1 MASENNNVTEDILEG
16 EDMLNLED
24 LDEKEVLGDDD
35 EKDDEKVTFK
45 KELEGDDLYDAAI
58 EPSSTVNEKRES
70 TDDQSQ
76 NSTSRKPSVTVK
88 SEPSATQQPTGKR
101 YCCYI
106 GNMTWWTTDAEL
118 EKIVQTFGIDDLI
131 DIKFYENRNNGQS
144 KGFALA
150 VFGSETSVKTLMEK
164 LPNKQMHEQSLVV
177 LPYTK
182 QSLAKLEE
190 ATKRYDQKSGD
201 QRNRDNPPKEEKV
214 VNIGTIRIGTNG
226 APVPQLMSSINLAQL
241 ARPVIAQPPHS
252 QPTSLLSLNFSAPPV
267 PAAGPQ
273 VNALPPVGFPHNVRP
288 QQAVSVGLVTNVS
301 ASSVMQPGT
310 PNLNNAPS
318 VLVQQQQHPQ
328 QQQMAAMAA
337 AAHQQQQQ
345 AAAAAMLMQQQQQQA
360 AAVAAA
366 NQQRQNLAAA
376 TASAP
381 PPTIGG
387 MVHHQQPPPT
397 NTSQQQVLQ
406 QAMSRPP
413 PSFSTLGL
421 NTAAPPPVAI
431 TSVGGMAPSHQM
443 MQQQN
448 RVQFRQPDVNQMS
461 APGIGIQGMQPQPGF
476 PPGAHINPQVYPNF
490 AHGAAGAYGHP
501 ENGAMMSELEFQEI
515 MTRNQTVSSSAIH
528 RAVSDAAGGD
538 YASAIETLVTAIS
551 LIRQSRVAH
560 DDRCKLLINTLQDTL
575 NGIEAKS
582 YSSGIAGGSR
592 KHRRERSR
600 SPIRTSKRHRRSPS
614 PRSRSRERG
623 GGLYEYSP
631 VRHSISRRY

>member
-1 MASENNNVTEDILEG
+1 MESELNNIGEDILEG

-35 EKDDEKVTFK
+35 DEKITLK
-45 KELEGDDLYDAAI
+45 KESEGDDLYDAAI
-58 EPSSTVNEKRES
+58 EPSGPVNEKRES
-70 TDDQSQ
+70 TEDHLQ
-76 NSTSRKPSVTVK
+76 NSVSRKHSVVVK
-88 SEPSATQQPTGKR
+88 AEPAATQQAAGKR

-106 GNMTWWTTDAEL
+106 GNMTWWTTDVEL

-150 VFGSETSVKTLMEK
+150 VFGSEPSVKTLMEK
-164 LPNKQMHEQSLVV
+164 LPNKQVHEQNLVV

-201 QRNRDNPPKEEKV
+201 RERSRDNPPKEEKI

-241 ARPVIAQPPHS
+241 ARPVVPQPPHS
-252 QPTSLLSLNFSAPPV
+252 QPTSLLSLNFNAPPIPTSVTTVNV
-267 PAAGPQ
+267 P
-273 VNALPPVGFPHNVRP
+273 PPVGFPHNVRP
-288 QQAVSVGLVTNVS
+288 QQAASVGLISNVS
-301 ASSVMQPGT
+301 TGSVMP
-310 PNLNNAPS
+310 
-318 VLVQQQQHPQ
+318 
-328 QQQMAAMAA
+328 
-337 AAHQQQQQ
+337 
-345 AAAAAMLMQQQQQQA
+345 
-360 AAVAAA
+360 
-366 NQQRQNLAAA
+366 
-376 TASAP
+376 SAP
-381 PPTIGG
+381 PPIGG
-387 MVHHQQPPPT
+387 IVHHQPPLT
-397 NTSQQQVLQ
+397 NTSQQQALQ
-406 QAMSRPP
+406 QAMS
-413 PSFSTLGL
+413 L
-421 NTAAPPPVAI
+421 NTAAPPPMSM
-431 TSVGGMAPSHQM
+431 TSAGVMAASNQQM
-443 MQQQN
+443 LQQQPQH
-448 RVQFRQPDVNQMS
+448 RVQYRPPDISQVS
-461 APGIGIQGMQPQPGF
+461 AGVGMQSVQPQPGF
-476 PPGAHINPQVYPNF
+476 PS
-490 AHGAAGAYGHP
+490 AHGAAGVYGHP
-501 ENGAMMSELEFQEI
+501 ENGSMMSEVEFQEI

-582 YSSGIAGGSR
+582 YSSGIAGGGSR

-614 PRSRSRERG
+614 RSRSRERG
-623 GGLYEYSP
+623 IYEYSP
-631 VRHSISRRY
+631 VRHSMSRRY

>member
-1 MASENNNVTEDILEG
+1 MDSDLNNGGEDILEG

-35 EKDDEKVTFK
+35 DERITLK

-58 EPSSTVNEKRES
+58 EPSGAVNEKRES
-70 TDDQSQ
+70 TEENSQ
-76 NSTSRKPSVTVK
+76 ISASRKPSVVVK
-88 SEPSATQQPTGKR
+88 SEPNSTQQTAGKR

-106 GNMTWWTTDAEL
+106 GNMTWWTTDLEL

-150 VFGSETSVKTLMEK
+150 VFGSEPSVKTLMEK
-164 LPNKQMHEQSLVV
+164 LPNKQVHEQNLVV

-201 QRNRDNPPKEEKV
+201 RDRSRDNPPKEEKV

-226 APVPQLMSSINLAQL
+226 APVPQLMSSINLAHL
-241 ARPVIAQPPHS
+241 ARPVVPQPTHS
-252 QPTSLLSLNFSAPPV
+252 QPTSLLSLNFNAPPV
-267 PAAGPQ
+267 PTSGTT
-273 VNALPPVGFPHNVRP
+273 VNVPPPVGFPHNVRP
-288 QQAVSVGLVTNVS
+288 QQAASVGIVSNVS
-301 ASSVMQPGT
+301 AGSIMPPGT
-310 PNLNNAPS
+310 PNLLNNTSA
-318 VLVQQQQHPQ
+318 VLVHQQHPQ
-328 QQQMAAMAA
+328 QQQIAAMAV
-337 AAHQQQQQ
+337 AAHHQQQQ
-345 AAAAAMLMQQQQQQA
+345 AAAAALLMQQQQQQA
-360 AAVAAA
+360 AAAAA

-381 PPTIGG
+381 PPIG
-387 MVHHQQPPPT
+387 
-397 NTSQQQVLQ
+397 
-406 QAMSRPP
+406 
-413 PSFSTLGL
+413 GL
-421 NTAAPPPVAI
+421 NTAAPPPM
-431 TSVGGMAPSHQM
+431 TMTPVGVMAPSNQQM
-443 MQQQN
+443 MQQHQQQQQH
-448 RVQFRQPDVNQMS
+448 RVQYRQPDINQMS
-461 APGIGIQGMQPQPGF
+461 SGVGMQSVQSQPGF
-476 PPGAHINPQVYPNF
+476 PP

-501 ENGAMMSELEFQEI
+501 ENGSMMSEVEFQEI

-582 YSSGIAGGSR
+582 YSSGIGGGGGSR

-614 PRSRSRERG
+614 RSRSRERG
-623 GGLYEYSP
+623 NIYGYSP
-631 VRHSISRRY
+631 VRHSMSRRY

>member
-1 MASENNNVTEDILEG
+1 MESELNNIGEDILEG

-35 EKDDEKVTFK
+35 DEKITLK
-45 KELEGDDLYDAAI
+45 KESEGDDLYDAAI
-58 EPSSTVNEKRES
+58 EPSGPVNEKRES
-70 TDDQSQ
+70 TEDHLQ
-76 NSTSRKPSVTVK
+76 NSVSRKHSVVVK
-88 SEPSATQQPTGKR
+88 AEPAATQQAAGKR

-106 GNMTWWTTDAEL
+106 GNMTWWTTDVEL

-150 VFGSETSVKTLMEK
+150 VFGSEPSVKTLMEK
-164 LPNKQMHEQSLVV
+164 LPNKQVHEQNLVV

-201 QRNRDNPPKEEKV
+201 RERSRDNPVKEEKI

-226 APVPQLMSSINLAQL
+226 APVPQLMSSINLAHL
-241 ARPVIAQPPHS
+241 ARPVVPQPPHS
-252 QPTSLLSLNFSAPPV
+252 QPTSLLSLNFNAPPV
-267 PAAGPQ
+267 PTSVTT
-273 VNALPPVGFPHNVRP
+273 VNVPPPVGFPHNVRP
-288 QQAVSVGLVTNVS
+288 QQAASVGLMSNVS
-301 ASSVMQPGT
+301 TGSVMPSGT
-310 PNLNNAPS
+310 PNPLNNTTA
-318 VLVQQQQHPQ
+318 VIVQQQHPQ
-328 QQQMAAMAA
+328 QQQQQIAAMAV
-337 AAHQQQQQ
+337 AAHHQQQ
-345 AAAAAMLMQQQQQQA
+345 AAAAALLMQQQQQA

-376 TASAP
+376 AASAP
-381 PPTIGG
+381 PPIGG
-387 MVHHQQPPPT
+387 IVHHQPPLT
-397 NTSQQQVLQ
+397 NTSQQQALQ

-413 PSFSTLGL
+413 PSFSTLGV
-421 NTAAPPPVAI
+421 NTAAPPPMTM
-431 TSVGGMAPSHQM
+431 TSAGVMAVSNQQM
-443 MQQQN
+443 LQQQQQPQH
-448 RVQFRQPDVNQMS
+448 RVQYRPPDISQVS
-461 APGIGIQGMQPQPGF
+461 AGVGMQSVQPQPGF
-476 PPGAHINPQVYPNF
+476 PSGAHINPQVYPNF
-490 AHGAAGAYGHP
+490 AHGAAGVYGHP
-501 ENGAMMSELEFQEI
+501 ENGSMMSEVEFQEI

-582 YSSGIAGGSR
+582 YSSGIAGGGSR

-614 PRSRSRERG
+614 RSRSRERG
-623 GGLYEYSP
+623 IYEYSP
-631 VRHSISRRY
+631 VRHSMSRRY

>member
-1 MASENNNVTEDILEG
+1 MDSDLNNGGEDILEG

-35 EKDDEKVTFK
+35 DERITLK

-58 EPSSTVNEKRES
+58 EPSGAVNEKRES
-70 TDDQSQ
+70 TEENSQ
-76 NSTSRKPSVTVK
+76 ISASRKPSVVVK
-88 SEPSATQQPTGKR
+88 SEPNSTQQTAGKR

-106 GNMTWWTTDAEL
+106 GNMTWWTTDLEL

-150 VFGSETSVKTLMEK
+150 VFGSEPSVKTLMEK
-164 LPNKQMHEQSLVV
+164 LPNKQVHEQNLVV

-201 QRNRDNPPKEEKV
+201 RDRSRDNPPKEEKV

-226 APVPQLMSSINLAQL
+226 APVPQLMSSINLAHL
-241 ARPVIAQPPHS
+241 ARPVVPQPTHS
-252 QPTSLLSLNFSAPPV
+252 QPTSLLSLNFNAPPV
-267 PAAGPQ
+267 PTSGTT
-273 VNALPPVGFPHNVRP
+273 VNVPPPVGFPHNVRP
-288 QQAVSVGLVTNVS
+288 QQAASVGIVSNVS
-301 ASSVMQPGT
+301 AGSIMPPVH
-310 PNLNNAPS
+310 
-318 VLVQQQQHPQ
+318 QQHPQ
-328 QQQMAAMAA
+328 QQQIAAMAV
-337 AAHQQQQQ
+337 AAHHQQQQ
-345 AAAAAMLMQQQQQQA
+345 AAAAALLMQQQQQQA
-360 AAVAAA
+360 AAAAA

-381 PPTIGG
+381 PPIGG
-387 MVHHQQPPPT
+387 IAHQQPPPT
-397 NTSQQQVLQ
+397 NTSQQQALQ

-421 NTAAPPPVAI
+421 NTAAPPPM
-431 TSVGGMAPSHQM
+431 TMTPVGVMAPSNQQM
-443 MQQQN
+443 MQQHQQQQQH
-448 RVQFRQPDVNQMS
+448 RVQYRQPDINQMS
-461 APGIGIQGMQPQPGF
+461 SGVGMQSVQSQPGF

-501 ENGAMMSELEFQEI
+501 ENGSMMSEVEFQEI

-582 YSSGIAGGSR
+582 YSSGIGGGGGSR

-614 PRSRSRERG
+614 RSRSRERG
-623 GGLYEYSP
+623 NIYGYSP
-631 VRHSISRRY
+631 VRHSMSRRY

>member
-1 MASENNNVTEDILEG
+1 MESELNNIGEDILEG

-35 EKDDEKVTFK
+35 DEKITLK
-45 KELEGDDLYDAAI
+45 KESEGDDLYDAAI
-58 EPSSTVNEKRES
+58 EPSGPVNEKRES
-70 TDDQSQ
+70 TEDHLQ
-76 NSTSRKPSVTVK
+76 NSVSRKHSVVVK
-88 SEPSATQQPTGKR
+88 AEPAATQQAAGKR

-106 GNMTWWTTDAEL
+106 GNMTWWTTDVEL

-150 VFGSETSVKTLMEK
+150 VFGSEPSVKTLMEK
-164 LPNKQMHEQSLVV
+164 LPNKQVHEQNLVV

-201 QRNRDNPPKEEKV
+201 RERSRDNPPKEEKI

-241 ARPVIAQPPHS
+241 ARPVVPQPPHS
-252 QPTSLLSLNFSAPPV
+252 QPTSLLSLNFNAPPIPTSVTTVNV
-267 PAAGPQ
+267 P
-273 VNALPPVGFPHNVRP
+273 PPVGFPHNVRP
-288 QQAVSVGLVTNVS
+288 QQAASVGLISNVS
-301 ASSVMQPGT
+301 TGSVM
-310 PNLNNAPS
+310 PS
-318 VLVQQQQHPQ
+318 
-328 QQQMAAMAA
+328 
-337 AAHQQQQQ
+337 
-345 AAAAAMLMQQQQQQA
+345 
-360 AAVAAA
+360 
-366 NQQRQNLAAA
+366 
-376 TASAP
+376 
-381 PPTIGG
+381 
-387 MVHHQQPPPT
+387 
-397 NTSQQQVLQ
+397 
-406 QAMSRPP
+406 
-413 PSFSTLGL
+413 GL
-421 NTAAPPPVAI
+421 NTAAPPPMSM
-431 TSVGGMAPSHQM
+431 TSAGVMAASNQQM
-443 MQQQN
+443 LQQQPQH
-448 RVQFRQPDVNQMS
+448 RVQYRPPDISQVS
-461 APGIGIQGMQPQPGF
+461 AGVGMQSVQPQPGF
-476 PPGAHINPQVYPNF
+476 PSGAHINPQVYPNF
-490 AHGAAGAYGHP
+490 AHGAAGVYGHP
-501 ENGAMMSELEFQEI
+501 ENGSMMSEVEFQEI

-582 YSSGIAGGSR
+582 YSSGIAGGGSR

-614 PRSRSRERG
+614 RSRSRERG
-623 GGLYEYSP
+623 IYEYSP
-631 VRHSISRRY
+631 VRHSMSRRY